1 MQGSIVKRNWWGV
14 LVGAGILVIAVTLIQ
29 QNLLPEYDLA
39 VFLID
44 MIILAI
50 AFYWV
55 YSIDQAALWW
65 AQIPELAM
73 LTLLATGIVAYFT
86 PKDAS
91 GSSPYGVITMGLG
104 VVVMGMVIKRPA
116 VKFIMFMIAMITLLV
131 GVVMLPV
138 TIVWKVVFIIVEVAL
153 IVYLIWKT
161 ASLQRKK

>member
-29 QNLLPEYDLA
+29 QNMLPEYDLA

-55 YSIDQAALWW
+55 YSIDQVALWW
-65 AQIPELAM
+65 AQIPALAM

-104 VVVMGMVIKRPA
+104 AAVMGMVIKRPA

-138 TIVWKVVFIIVEVAL
+138 TIVWKVVFIIVEIAL

-161 ASLQRKK
+161 ASLQRIK

>member
-55 YSIDQAALWW
+55 YSIDQVALWW
-65 AQIPELAM
+65 AEIPALAM

-104 VVVMGMVIKRPA
+104 AVVMGMVIKRPA
-116 VKFIMFMIAMITLLV
+116 VKLIMFMIAMITLLV

-138 TIVWKVVFIIVEVAL
+138 TIIWKVVFIIVEVAL

-161 ASLQRKK
+161 ASLQRIK

>member
-1 MQGSIVKRNWWGV
+1 MQGSIVKRNWWGI
-14 LVGAGILVIAVTLIQ
+14 LVGAGILVIVVTLIQ
-29 QNLLPEYDLA
+29 QNFLPEYDFA

-44 MIILAI
+44 MIILMI

-55 YSIDQAALWW
+55 YSIDQAGLWW
-65 AQIPELAM
+65 AQIPALAM

-104 VVVMGMVIKRPA
+104 AVVMGLVIKHPT
-116 VKFIMFMIAMITLLV
+116 VKFVMFMIAMITLLV
-131 GVVMLPV
+131 GVLMLPV
-138 TIVWKVVFIIVEVAL
+138 TVVWKVVFIIIEVAL

-161 ASLQRKK
+161 ASLKRTK

>member
-1 MQGSIVKRNWWGV
+1 MQGSIIKRNWWGV
-14 LVGAGILVIAVTLIQ
+14 LIGAGILVIAVTLIQ

-55 YSIDQAALWW
+55 YSIDQVALWW
-65 AQIPELAM
+65 AQIPALAM

-104 VVVMGMVIKRPA
+104 AVVMGMVIKRPA

-138 TIVWKVVFIIVEVAL
+138 TIVWKVVFIIVEIAL

-161 ASLQRKK
+161 ASLQRTK